1 MRNERSRSPLRLL
14 APIALVAFTL
24 AFVLVLSTSG
34 GDDGDGNGSQ
44 ANRTEQ
50 RESTERAR
58 TTTERER
65 RTPATYTIEVG
76 DTLAGIAEKTGLTV
90 ARIQELNPDIDP
102 QALVAGQELK
112 LRE

>member
-1 MRNERSRSPLRLL
+1 
-14 APIALVAFTL
+14 VAFTF
-24 AFVLVLSTSG
+24 AFLLVLTTSG
-34 GDDGDGNGSQ
+34 GDDGDGDGGSQ

-50 RESTERAR
+50 REPAER
-58 TTTERER
+58 TTTRRER
-65 RTPATYTIEVG
+65 RTPATYRVEVG

-90 ARIQELNPDIDP
+90 ERIQELNPDIDP